1 MQKSKDVGECR
12 KMIGYNARATRA
24 IVFVLL
30 LLPLQE
36 VTEMAKSKTLK
47 SIVEKL
53 LAQKASEKEI
63 TELENLGFNIK
74 KPTKQTVIVAALYK
88 KAANGDLSA
97 IKELRSI
104 VSDGATDNLYSGVVM
119 IVDDIKNKNI

>member
-12 KMIGYNARATRA
+12 KMKRYNKAAM
-24 IVFVLL
+24 
-30 LLPLQE
+30 E
-36 VTEMAKSKTLK
+36 VRRMAKSKTLK

-53 LAQKASEKEI
+53 LTQKASEKEI
-63 TELENLGFNIK
+63 DELVNLGFNIK
-74 KPTKQTVIVAALYK
+74 NPTKQTVIMAALYK